1 MKLSFKYF
9 RKAAQTSLIAVFA
22 AIPFTTSALDLPIKD
37 INGAQYYFREVKPK
51 ETIYGLCRE
60 LGMSKDEI
68 VRHNPSVGDGLKA
81 GMTLYFPVSE
91 YGVEEKKKPATVFV
105 SETPKVITTADAHLV
120 EKGETIYGISRHYGI
135 SEEELIAA
143 NPQIASG
150 LKTGILLNIPSA
162 NTSATAASA
171 QTVPAPVA
179 TPVPQEQSAPVPQEP
194 EIRNGIFIS
203 DSNTQTPEATETENT
218 DAEEATEEDADAD
231 SPVKIAVILPFM
243 LNESNQDKQTQLY
256 TEFFKGMLLAAD
268 SLKNNKTEIIIDAY
282 DSANSIDTVRNII
295 SRPEFAGTDII
306 IVPDNDQ
313 QLSMLASY
321 ADTTSA
327 TILNIFAVKN
337 TDYVNNPRIM
347 QANIPHSQ
355 MYQQAVKSFI
365 EEFDGYTP
373 VILSSEEGKHDKEEF
388 VNLLKYSLNK
398 TGKNFET
405 INYSGYLKSSDLS
418 SLKSDGH
425 YVFVPVSGSVSEFN
439 HVISALKNYRESS
452 TDFNSIRLFGY
463 PEWITFR
470 GDALENLHTMNATVY
485 SRFFND
491 ESDSR
496 SKRINEKYTS
506 VYGSPMMA
514 AVPVQGI
521 LGFDTG
527 FFLLSAID
535 NDIEILDG
543 NTFHNGI
550 QSGFHFVKQDDA
562 KGKVND
568 LLYFV
573 NFRPSGLIDKRVLQ

>member
-9 RKAAQTSLIAVFA
+9 HKTVHSLLIAMIA
-22 AIPFTTSALDLPIKD
+22 AMPLSVAALNLPVKD
-37 INGAQYYFREVKPK
+37 INGVKYYYREVKPK

-68 VRHNPSVGDGLKA
+68 IRHNPSVDYGLKA

-91 YGVEEKKKPATVFV
+91 YDSDAESKTVSKLSTGEQKKVTATSDV
-105 SETPKVITTADAHLV
+105 HLV
-120 EKGETIYGISRHYGI
+120 EKGETVYGISRSYGI
-135 SEEELIAA
+135 TEEELIAA

-150 LKTGILLNIPSA
+150 LKTGVLLNIPSA
-162 NTSATAASA
+162 NTSPLTER
-171 QTVPAPVA
+171 QLVPAPVA
-179 TPVPQEQSAPVPQEP
+179 DEVETTPATTVAATTPEP
-194 EIRNGIFIS
+194 ATQYNRVFIS
-203 DSNTQTPEATETENT
+203 NSGMDFSDQVGTEDDTETEESN
-218 DAEEATEEDADAD
+218 

-243 LNESNQDKQTQLY
+243 LNDATPDKQTQLY

-268 SLKNNKTEIIIDAY
+268 SLKNNKTAIIIDAY
-282 DSANSIDTVRNII
+282 DSAANDDTVRNII

-306 IVPDNDQ
+306 IVPDNDR
-313 QLSMLASY
+313 QLSMLAEY

-337 TDYVNNPRIM
+337 TDYVSNPRIM

-355 MYQQAVKSFI
+355 MYQQAAKSFI
-365 EEFDGYTP
+365 EEFSEYTP
-373 VILSSEEGKHDKEEF
+373 VILTSEEGKHDKDEF
-388 VNLLKYSLNK
+388 VNLLKYDLNSS
-398 TGKNFET
+398 GKAFET

-418 SLKSDGH
+418 HLTGEGKR
-425 YVFVPVSGSVSEFN
+425 YVFVPVSGSVTEFN
-439 HVISALKNYRESS
+439 HIISALKNYREES
-452 TDFNSIRLFGY
+452 TDYNSVRLFGY

-491 ESDSR
+491 ATDTR
-496 SKRINEKYTS
+496 SKRINEKYTAT
-506 VYGSPMMA
+506 YGSPMMA

-527 FFLLSAID
+527 LFLLSAID
-535 NDIEILDG
+535 NDIEIIDG

-550 QSGFHFVKQDDA
+550 QSGFHFIKQDGA
-562 KGKVND
+562 AGKVND

-573 NFRPSGLIDKRVLQ
+573 NFRPSGLVDKRILQ

>member
-9 RKAAQTSLIAVFA
+9 RKAAQTSLIAAFA
-22 AIPFTTSALDLPIKD
+22 AIPFTTSALDLPIKN

-81 GMTLYFPVSE
+81 GMTLYFPVAE
-91 YGVEEKKKPATVFV
+91 YGKDEKKKPAPVFV

-162 NTSATAASA
+162 NTSATATSA

-179 TPVPQEQSAPVPQEP
+179 TPVPQEQSAPASQEP
-194 EIRNGIFIS
+194 ERRNGIFIS
-203 DSNTQTPEATETENT
+203 DSNAQAPEKSETEDT
-218 DAEEATEEDADAD
+218 AEETTEDELDT
-231 SPVKIAVILPFM
+231 PVKIAVILPFM
-243 LNESNQDKQTQLY
+243 LDNDTPDKQTQLY

-282 DSANSIDTVRNII
+282 DSANNSDTVRNII

-388 VNLLKYSLNK
+388 VNLLKYNLNHA
-398 TGKNFET
+398 GKNFET
-405 INYSGYLKSSDLS
+405 INYNEYLKSSDLA
-418 SLKSDGH
+418 SLKGEGGR
-425 YVFVPVSGSVSEFN
+425 YVFVPLSGSVSEFN

-452 TDFNSIRLFGY
+452 TDFNSVRLFGY

-491 ESDSR
+491 ESDAR

-562 KGKVND
+562 EGKVND